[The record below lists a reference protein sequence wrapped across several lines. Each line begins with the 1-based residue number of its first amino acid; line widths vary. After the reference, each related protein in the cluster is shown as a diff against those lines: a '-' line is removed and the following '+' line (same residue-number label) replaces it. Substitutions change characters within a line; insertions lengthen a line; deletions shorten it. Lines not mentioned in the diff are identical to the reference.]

1 MANDEQQPTI
11 IMQITLNGE
20 PVETAART
28 LRELIISQGFAPDAI
43 VAEVNFALIKREQW
57 QQHVLKN
64 GDSVELLSFVGGG

>member
-1 MANDEQQPTI
+1 
-11 IMQITLNGE
+11 MQITLNGE

-28 LRELIISQGFAPDAI
+28 LRELIVSQGLEPDAI

-57 QQHVLKN
+57 QQHVLKD

>member
-1 MANDEQQPTI
+1 MASDEQQPAI
-11 IMQITLNGE
+11 IMHITLNGE

-28 LRELIISQGFAPDAI
+28 LRELIVNQGFTPDAI

-57 QQHVLKN
+57 QQHVLKD